1 MPLINTRFLTS
12 IINLFSLIRKGMDI
26 STWSIVVF
34 SSDGLVSSAP
44 QDINLEKPTLQAS
57 DVTDVPAEFVADPF
71 IIQHDSEFFLFFE
84 VLNKASG
91 RGEIGLATSSDGHK
105 WDYQR
110 LVLREKYHLSYPQV
124 FKHSGDFF
132 MLPETSGANRV
143 ILYRARRFPYEW
155 EVACE
160 LFSGR
165 FLDPSIVYHND
176 KWWIFTG
183 TIEGNLQ
190 LFYSEKLEGP
200 WIEHHQSPV
209 ISNNMRI
216 TRPGGRVVVSDGSIY
231 RYTQADYPHYG
242 DSVRLFKINKL
253 SEIEYEEEEIS
264 LILSGT
270 NRENDWRKDGMHHI
284 DQLQMNDN
292 QWLVAVDG
300 HRFKKSSYFAWK
312 LDKMK
317 AKIWS

>member
-1 MPLINTRFLTS
+1 MPLINTRHLKS
-12 IINLFSLIRKGMDI
+12 INNLVSLIRKGMDI

-34 SSDGLVSSAP
+34 NSDSLVSSAP
-44 QDINLEKPTLQAS
+44 QEINLEKPTLQAS

-71 IIQHDSEFFLFFE
+71 IIQHDSEYFLFFE

-91 RGEIGLATSSDGHK
+91 RGEIGLATSADGHK
-105 WDYQR
+105 WDYQC
-110 LVLREKYHLSYPQV
+110 LVLRERYHLSYPQV
-124 FKHSGDFF
+124 FKYMGDYF
-132 MLPETSGANRV
+132 MLPETSEANRV
-143 ILYRARRFPYEW
+143 ILYRSRRFPFEW

-165 FLDPSIVYHND
+165 FLDPSIVNHND
-176 KWWIFTG
+176 KWWVFTG
-183 TIEGNLQ
+183 TREGNFH

-200 WIEHHQSPV
+200 WIEHHQSPI

-216 TRPGGRVVVSDGSIY
+216 TRPGGRVVVSDGNIY
-231 RYTQADYPHYG
+231 RYTQSVYPHYG
-242 DSVRLFKINKL
+242 NSVSVFKINKL
-253 SEIEYEEEEIS
+253 SEIDYEEEEIT

-270 NRENDWRKDGMHHI
+270 NRESDWRKDGMHHI
-284 DQLQMNDN
+284 DQLKLNEN

-300 HRFKKSSYFAWK
+300 HRNSKSSYLAWK
-312 LDKMK
+312 LNKIK